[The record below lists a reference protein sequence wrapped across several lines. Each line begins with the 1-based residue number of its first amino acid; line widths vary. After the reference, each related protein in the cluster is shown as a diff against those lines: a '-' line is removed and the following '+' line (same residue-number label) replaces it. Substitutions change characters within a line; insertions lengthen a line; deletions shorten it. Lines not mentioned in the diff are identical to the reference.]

1 MEQSQDHEELLLGQ
15 EEEEQM
21 EEASAG
27 GRDSSELPVQF
38 LKAVSSMQMKR
49 PDKTTEQESRASPR
63 LQRRFCKPTHFSA
76 FNNDDSKTSVVES
89 KLLGHATL
97 YSVSYRDNR

>member
-21 EEASAG
+21 EEPSAG
-27 GRDSSELPVQF
+27 GRDSNELPVQF

-49 PDKTTEQESRASPR
+49 PDKTTEQESRAS
-63 LQRRFCKPTHFSA
+63 RRSSIFSA
-76 FNNDDSKTSVVES
+76 NLLTSWHFIVMTAS
-89 KLLGHATL
+89 P
-97 YSVSYRDNR
+97 

>member
-15 EEEEQM
+15 EEEEQK

-27 GRDSSELPVQF
+27 GRVSSELPVQF

-49 PDKTTEQESRASPR
+49 PDKTTEQESRASRR
-63 LQRRFCKPTHFSA
+63 LQRHFA
-76 FNNDDSKTSVVES
+76 NLLTSLHLIVMTAGLQSLSPNSSEVQLS
-89 KLLGHATL
+89 TQ
-97 YSVSYRDNR
+97 

>member
-27 GRDSSELPVQF
+27 GRDSSELPAQF

-63 LQRRFCKPTHFSA
+63 LQRRFCKPTHFWV
-76 FNNDDSKTSVVES
+76 FNNDDGSP
-89 KLLGHATL
+89 
-97 YSVSYRDNR
+97 